1 MLREARMNS
10 RYKGVGGMVS
20 VPAPAERM
28 GRVGGSLAR
37 TDADAP

>member
-28 GRVGGSLAR
+28 GRGGSLAR